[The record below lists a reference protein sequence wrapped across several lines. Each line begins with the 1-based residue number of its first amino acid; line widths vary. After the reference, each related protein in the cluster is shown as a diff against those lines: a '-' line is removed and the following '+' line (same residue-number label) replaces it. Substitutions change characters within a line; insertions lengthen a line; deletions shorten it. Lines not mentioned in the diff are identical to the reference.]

1 MKEPENK
8 GPRFGVRLDKRVRPP
23 LLDQHSA
30 NRRGPPD
37 CRVQT
42 CRSVQA

>member
-8 GPRFGVRLDKRVRPP
+8 GPSIGVRLDERVRLP

-30 NRRGPPD
+30 NRHGLPD
-37 CRVQT
+37 CRVQI
-42 CRSVQA
+42 CRRVQA